1 MKASWKKNIFLFLLS
16 QTLSLFG
23 SSLVQYAITWYITL
37 NTKSGFMITISIIC
51 GFLPTFFL
59 SPFAGVWADRY
70 NRKILI
76 ILSDSFTAAS
86 TLVLAIVFLM
96 GYDSIALL
104 FVMSVFRSIGAGIQL
119 PAVGAFLPQI
129 VPEEQL
135 TRVNGINGSIQ
146 ALIMLLSPMLSGLLL
161 TVASIEIIFFVDVV
175 TAAIAVLVMLF
186 LLKVPAHQK
195 AQSTQK
201 TGYFKDL
208 QQGIAYIRSH
218 SFLKVFM
225 IFSAFFFFMVS
236 PVAFLSP
243 LQVTRTFGDD
253 VWRLTA
259 IEIAFSSGMLFG
271 GVLITVW
278 GGLRNRVHT
287 MILSGLV
294 LSLCT
299 IALGIIPN
307 FWVYL
312 SIMCFAGV
320 SMPFFNTPSTVM
332 LQEKV
337 EPDFMGRIFG
347 IFSMISS
354 SMMPLGMLVFGP
366 IADVIRIEWLLIGT
380 GIFMFILS
388 SLLTK
393 SRSLLKAGN
402 PKTEMLQGD

>member
-1 MKASWKKNIFLFLLS
+1 MKDSWKKNISLFLLS

-96 GYDSIALL
+96 GYDSIGLL

-119 PAVGAFLPQI
+119 PAVGAFLPQL

-161 TVASIEIIFFVDVV
+161 TVASIEIIFFVDVI
-175 TAAIAVLVMLF
+175 TAAIAVLVMQF
-186 LLKVPAHQK
+186 LLKVPAHSK
-195 AQSTQK
+195 AQGDQK

-225 IFSAFFFFMVS
+225 IFYAFFFFMVS

-259 IEIAFSSGMLFG
+259 IEIAFSAGMLLG

-278 GGLRNRVHT
+278 GGLKNRIHT

-299 IALGIIPN
+299 IALGIVPN

-312 SIMCFAGV
+312 SIMCFSGI

-337 EPDFMGRIFG
+337 EPDFLGRIFG
-347 IFSMISS
+347 IFSMIST
-354 SMMPLGMLVFGP
+354 SMMPLGMLIFGP
-366 IADVIRIEWLLIGT
+366 VADVIRIEWLLIGT
-380 GIFMFILS
+380 GIILFVLS
-388 SLLTK
+388 TLLTK
-393 SRSLLKAGN
+393 SRSLLEAGK
-402 PKTEMLQGD
+402 PKTDLVREI